1 MATLI
6 DYTQVAIP
14 DDPAKLG
21 LTYIAGPMTLVGP
34 PTWNYPAFDDMA
46 NRLRAVGIPV
56 VSPHEL
62 HPASEGTPWDWY
74 LRRDLTQLVK
84 CSRIVMLNDWHLSRG
99 ARLEHEVATRLELDV
114 YYPHDYAKLGI

>member
-1 MATLI
+1 M
-6 DYTQVAIP
+6 
-14 DDPAKLG
+14 
-21 LTYIAGPMTLVGP
+21 
-34 PTWNYPAFDDMA
+34 
-46 NRLRAVGIPV
+46 GIPV